1 MIKTAICDDEKFFI
15 DELHAKIKDFFI
27 ERRMDFRITEF
38 LSGKEL
44 VKQAREHDLVF
55 LDVKMAEMDG
65 FKTAEILRENGFSG
79 HIIFVTIMKDD
90 VYKAFEY

>member
-1 MIKTAICDDEKFFI
+1 MIRTAICDDEKFFI

-27 ERRMDFRITEF
+27 EKRIEFRITEY

-44 VKQAREHDLVF
+44 IEHSGDYDLIF

-65 FKTAEILRENGFSG
+65 FKTAEILRK
-79 HIIFVTIMKDD
+79 M
-90 VYKAFEY
+90 AFRGTLFLLR